1 MTDTTTEQTG
11 MEPGAG
17 AGQTQTPGSTE
28 GGAGGA
34 SAGGKGG
41 KGQAPAAGGKEADAP
56 GVEGGARSAA
66 FWEGFSDASL
76 KDSQVVLRH
85 GSVEDLARSLV
96 NAEKRLGVP
105 ADQLIRKPTK
115 DEDYADVYRALGAP
129 EKPEDYGIGLPD
141 NATDDDKALAQR
153 FAQAM
158 FDKGPFPPQMVKAA
172 VEFINGETLA
182 GDEALKAASEARR
195 TETETLLKKELGQAY
210 DPELKA
216 VGKLLN
222 DLGGEELKAELD
234 ASGLGD
240 NPRLIMAFHK
250 VIERLGESQTVH
262 GQGSGVSGMV
272 GMTPGQAKAAR
283 LNLENDPIKG
293 GALRDAS
300 HAMHKT
306 VMEERRRYLEAE
318 QG

>member
-11 MEPGAG
+11 TEPGAG
-17 AGQTQTPGSTE
+17 AEQTQSPGSTE
-28 GGAGGA
+28 AG
-34 SAGGKGG
+34 AGGKGG
-41 KGQAPAAGGKEADAP
+41 KAQTPAATGKEAGAQGSDAP
-56 GVEGGARSAA
+56 WYDGLP
-66 FWEGFSDASL
+66 DDL
-76 KDSQVVLRH
+76 KGQGHVTRH
-85 GSVEDLARSLV
+85 ASVEDAVRALIG
-96 NAEKRLGVP
+96 AEKRLGVP

-129 EKPEDYGIGLPD
+129 EKPEDYGIGLPE

-153 FAQAM
+153 FAQVM
-158 FDKGPFPPQMVKAA
+158 FDKGPFPPQMVQAA

-182 GDEALKAASEARR
+182 ADEALKAAGEARR

-210 DPELKA
+210 DPDLKA

-262 GQGSGVSGMV
+262 GQGSGVSGLG

-293 GALRDAS
+293 AALRDAS

-306 VMEERRRYLEAE
+306 VLEERRRYLEAE